1 MSGFG
6 KVSNNVHI
14 LNDWIDA
21 FRGRDIPK
29 MVSLLTDDVKI
40 NSIIFQ
46 NYEGKDGATK
56 YWQKLFT
63 IIPNI
68 GIDIVT
74 LTANEQRIVAEIDVS
89 GTQKGKVGSSS
100 PGLEK
105 KFQVRGAFVYEF
117 SDNMKIREIRM
128 YYDSDMLKKQL
139 DIVNCN

>member
-1 MSGFG
+1 MSRFG
-6 KVSNNVHI
+6 KVSNNVHT

-21 FRGRDIPK
+21 FRRRDIPK

-46 NYEGKDGATK
+46 NCEGKDGATI

-74 LTANEQRIVAEIDVS
+74 LTANEERIVAEIDVS
-89 GTQKGKVGSSS
+89 GMQKGKVGSSSS

-128 YYDSDMLKKQL
+128 Y
-139 DIVNCN
+139 